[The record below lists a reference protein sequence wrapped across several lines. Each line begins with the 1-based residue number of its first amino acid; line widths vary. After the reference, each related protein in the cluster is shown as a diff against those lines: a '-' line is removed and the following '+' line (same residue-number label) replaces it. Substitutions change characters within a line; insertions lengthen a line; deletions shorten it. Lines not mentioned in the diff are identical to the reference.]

1 MTVSDT
7 LGGASNK
14 LLLVLYKSINV
25 QIIIIKRNYVMTSNF
40 RAIATCLLAYLC
52 FDLMSVHVRLL
63 SNNYSPQEL
72 SVYRNVIGVLP
83 AIFYMWYSKELSLKI
98 SDYKIEKWK
107 LGVLRG
113 LIIAVA
119 QLCFY
124 TALAKLE
131 LATVSALGQ
140 VSALFIVLLAI
151 FIYKEKVGFW
161 RWTAVI
167 IGLLGAL
174 MIIRPGSDI
183 FSWYSILPICAA
195 FCYATSIVTLR
206 SFKSSTSSAILFL
219 YSAISAAFGAM
230 VLAFGSIS
238 FTPIKSLID
247 GFLITSM
254 AVCGGFGV
262 VFLMY
267 AFRNAPSALLAPFSY
282 FGILTAFL
290 IGWIVF
296 DEFPI
301 DTLFPGVFL
310 ILISGFVII
319 WRENRKS

>member
-1 MTVSDT
+1 
-7 LGGASNK
+7 
-14 LLLVLYKSINV
+14 
-25 QIIIIKRNYVMTSNF
+25 MTSNF
-40 RAIATCLLAYLC
+40 KAISTCLLAYLF
-52 FDLMSVHVRLL
+52 FDIMSVHVRIL
-63 SNNYSPQEL
+63 SINYSPQEL
-72 SVYRNVIGVLP
+72 SVYRNVIGVVP

-98 SDYKIEKWK
+98 SDYKLEQWK
-107 LGVLRG
+107 LAISRG
-113 LIIAVA
+113 LVIAIA
-119 QLCFY
+119 QLCLY
-124 TALAKLE
+124 TAIAKLE

-140 VSALFIVLLAI
+140 VSALFTVLLAI
-151 FIYKEKVGFW
+151 FIYNEQVGFW

-167 IGLLGAL
+167 FGFVGAL

-195 FCYATSIVTLR
+195 FCYASSIITLR
-206 SFKSSTSSAILFL
+206 SFKSSISSAILFL

-230 VLAFGSIS
+230 LLAFGSIS

-247 GFLITSM
+247 AILITSM

-282 FGILTAFL
+282 FGILTSFL

-296 DEFPI
+296 DEFPV
-301 DTLFPGVFL
+301 DTLFPGVLL

-319 WRENRKS
+319 WRENQKP

>member
-1 MTVSDT
+1 MLSPALFKNAT
-7 LGGASNK
+7 AEN
-14 LLLVLYKSINV
+14 LV
-25 QIIIIKRNYVMTSNF
+25 IKRYFTMTTNF
-40 RAIATCLLAYLC
+40 RAIATCLLAYLF
-52 FDLMSVHVRLL
+52 FDIMGVHVRIL
-63 SNNYSPQEL
+63 SVNYSPQEL
-72 SVYRNVIGVLP
+72 SVYRNVVGVLP
-83 AIFYMWYSKELSLKI
+83 AIFYMWYSKELSIKF

-113 LIIAVA
+113 FIIAIA

-124 TALAKLE
+124 TALSKLE
-131 LATVSALGQ
+131 FATVSALGQ
-140 VSALFIVLLAI
+140 VSAFFTVLLAI

-161 RWTAVI
+161 RWTALIV
-167 IGLLGAL
+167 GFLGAV

-195 FCYATSIVTLR
+195 FCYASSIVTLR
-206 SFKSSTSSAILFL
+206 SFKSSVSSAILFL
-219 YSAISAAFGAM
+219 YSAISAALGAM
-230 VLAFGSIS
+230 ILAFGSIT

-247 GFLITSM
+247 GLLITSM

-267 AFRNAPSALLAPFSY
+267 AFRNAPAALLAPFGY
-282 FGILTAFL
+282 FGILTSFL

-296 DEFPI
+296 DEFPV
-301 DTLFPGVFL
+301 DTLFPGVIL

>member
-1 MTVSDT
+1 
-7 LGGASNK
+7 
-14 LLLVLYKSINV
+14 
-25 QIIIIKRNYVMTSNF
+25 MTSNF
-40 RAIATCLLAYLC
+40 KAISTCLLAYLF
-52 FDLMSVHVRLL
+52 FDIMSVHVRIL
-63 SNNYSPQEL
+63 SINYSPQEL
-72 SVYRNVIGVLP
+72 SVYRNVIGVVP

-98 SDYKIEKWK
+98 SDYKLEQWK
-107 LGVLRG
+107 LAISRG
-113 LIIAVA
+113 LVIAVA
-119 QLCFY
+119 QLCLY
-124 TALAKLE
+124 TAIAKLE

-140 VSALFIVLLAI
+140 VSALFTVLLAI
-151 FIYKEKVGFW
+151 FIYNEQVGFW

-167 IGLLGAL
+167 FGFVGAL

-195 FCYATSIVTLR
+195 FCYASSIITLR
-206 SFKSSTSSAILFL
+206 SFKSSISSAILFL

-230 VLAFGSIS
+230 ALAFGSIS

-247 GFLITSM
+247 GILITSM

-282 FGILTAFL
+282 FGILTSFL

-296 DEFPI
+296 NEFPV
-301 DTLFPGVFL
+301 DTLFPGVLL

-319 WRENRKS
+319 WRENKKS

>member
-1 MTVSDT
+1 
-7 LGGASNK
+7 
-14 LLLVLYKSINV
+14 
-25 QIIIIKRNYVMTSNF
+25 MTSNF
-40 RAIATCLLAYLC
+40 KAISTCLLAYLF
-52 FDLMSVHVRLL
+52 FDIMSVHVRIL
-63 SNNYSPQEL
+63 SINYSPQEL
-72 SVYRNVIGVLP
+72 SVYRNVIGVVP

-98 SDYKIEKWK
+98 SDYKLEQWK
-107 LGVLRG
+107 LAISRG
-113 LIIAVA
+113 LVIAVA
-119 QLCFY
+119 QLCLY
-124 TALAKLE
+124 TAIAKLE

-140 VSALFIVLLAI
+140 VSALFTVLLAI
-151 FIYKEKVGFW
+151 FIYNEQVGFW

-167 IGLLGAL
+167 FGFVGAL

-195 FCYATSIVTLR
+195 FCYASSIITLR
-206 SFKSSTSSAILFL
+206 SFKSSISSAILFL

-247 GFLITSM
+247 AILITSM

-282 FGILTAFL
+282 FGILTSFL

-296 DEFPI
+296 DEFPV
-301 DTLFPGVFL
+301 DTLFPGVLL

-319 WRENRKS
+319 WRENQKP

>member
-206 SFKSSTSSAILFL
+206 SFESSTSSAILFL

-267 AFRNAPSALLAPFSY
+267 AFRNAPSAVLAPFSY

>member
-1 MTVSDT
+1 
-7 LGGASNK
+7 
-14 LLLVLYKSINV
+14 
-25 QIIIIKRNYVMTSNF
+25 MTSNVK
-40 RAIATCLLAYLC
+40 AILTCLLAYFF
-52 FDLMSVHVRLL
+52 FDIMSVHVRIL
-63 SNNYSPQEL
+63 SINYSPQEL

-83 AIFYMWYSKELSLKI
+83 AIFYLWYSKELSLKI
-98 SDYKIEKWK
+98 SDYKLEQWK
-107 LGVLRG
+107 LAISRG
-113 LIIAVA
+113 LVIAVA
-119 QLCFY
+119 QLCLY
-124 TALAKLE
+124 TAIAKLE

-140 VSALFIVLLAI
+140 VSALFTVLLAI
-151 FIYKEKVGFW
+151 FIYNEQVGFW

-167 IGLLGAL
+167 FGFVGAL

-195 FCYATSIVTLR
+195 FCYASSIITLR
-206 SFKSSTSSAILFL
+206 SFKSSISSAILFL

-247 GFLITSM
+247 AILITSM

-282 FGILTAFL
+282 FGILTSFL

-296 DEFPI
+296 DEFPV
-301 DTLFPGVFL
+301 DTLFPGVLL

-319 WRENRKS
+319 WRENQKP

>member
-98 SDYKIEKWK
+98 SDYKLEKWK

-267 AFRNAPSALLAPFSY
+267 AFRNAPSAVLAPFSY

-310 ILISGFVII
+310 ILISGFIII

>member
-1 MTVSDT
+1 MLSSVLFKNAT
-7 LGGASNK
+7 AA
-14 LLLVLYKSINV
+14 LLVT
-25 QIIIIKRNYVMTSNF
+25 KRNFIMTTNF
-40 RAIATCLLAYLC
+40 KAISTCLLAYFC

-63 SNNYSPQEL
+63 SINYSPQEL

-83 AIFYMWYSKELSLKI
+83 AIFYMWYSKELSFKI
-98 SDYKIEKWK
+98 SDYKIKKWK

-167 IGLLGAL
+167 IGFWGAM

-183 FSWYSILPICAA
+183 FSWYSVLPICAA
-195 FCYATSIVTLR
+195 FCYASSIITLR
-206 SFKSSTSSAILFL
+206 SFESSVSSAILFL
-219 YSAISAAFGAM
+219 YSAVSAAAGAII
-230 VLAFGSIS
+230 LALGSIE
-238 FTPIKSLID
+238 FTPIKSVID
-247 GFLITSM
+247 GLLITSM
-254 AVCGGFGV
+254 AICGGFGV
-262 VFLMY
+262 VFLMF

-282 FGILTAFL
+282 FGILTSFL
-290 IGWIVF
+290 IGWMVF

-301 DTLFPGVFL
+301 ETLFPGVIL

>member
-1 MTVSDT
+1 
-7 LGGASNK
+7 
-14 LLLVLYKSINV
+14 
-25 QIIIIKRNYVMTSNF
+25 MTSNVK
-40 RAIATCLLAYLC
+40 AILTCLLAYFF
-52 FDLMSVHVRLL
+52 FDIMSVHVRIL
-63 SNNYSPQEL
+63 SINYSPQEL

-83 AIFYMWYSKELSLKI
+83 AIFYLWYSKELSLKI
-98 SDYKIEKWK
+98 SDYKLEQWK
-107 LGVLRG
+107 LAISRG
-113 LIIAVA
+113 LVIAIA
-119 QLCFY
+119 QLCLY
-124 TALAKLE
+124 TAIAKLE

-140 VSALFIVLLAI
+140 VSALFTVLLAI
-151 FIYKEKVGFW
+151 FIYNEQVGFW

-167 IGLLGAL
+167 FGFVGAL

-195 FCYATSIVTLR
+195 FCYASSIITLR
-206 SFKSSTSSAILFL
+206 SFKSSISSAILFL

-247 GFLITSM
+247 AILITSM

-282 FGILTAFL
+282 FGILTSFL

-296 DEFPI
+296 DEFPV
-301 DTLFPGVFL
+301 DTLFPGVLL

-319 WRENRKS
+319 WRENQKP

>member
-1 MTVSDT
+1 
-7 LGGASNK
+7 
-14 LLLVLYKSINV
+14 
-25 QIIIIKRNYVMTSNF
+25 MTSNVK
-40 RAIATCLLAYLC
+40 AILTCLLAYFF
-52 FDLMSVHVRLL
+52 FDVMSVHVRIL
-63 SNNYSPQEL
+63 SINYSPQEL

-83 AIFYMWYSKELSLKI
+83 AILYMWYSKELSLKI
-98 SDYKIEKWK
+98 SDYKLDKWK
-107 LGVLRG
+107 LAISRG
-113 LIIAVA
+113 LVIAVA
-119 QLCFY
+119 QLCLY
-124 TALAKLE
+124 TAIAKLE

-140 VSALFIVLLAI
+140 VSALFTVLLAI
-151 FIYKEKVGFW
+151 FIYNEQVGFW

-167 IGLLGAL
+167 FGFVGAL

-195 FCYATSIVTLR
+195 FCYASSIITLR
-206 SFKSSTSSAILFL
+206 SFKSSISSAILFL

-230 VLAFGSIS
+230 LLAFGSIS

-247 GFLITSM
+247 AILITSM

-282 FGILTAFL
+282 FGILTSFL

-296 DEFPI
+296 DEFPV
-301 DTLFPGVFL
+301 DTLFPGVLL

-319 WRENRKS
+319 WRENQKS

>member
-1 MTVSDT
+1 
-7 LGGASNK
+7 
-14 LLLVLYKSINV
+14 
-25 QIIIIKRNYVMTSNF
+25 MTSNMK
-40 RAIATCLLAYLC
+40 AILTCLLAYFF
-52 FDLMSVHVRLL
+52 FDVMSVHVRIL
-63 SNNYSPQEL
+63 SINYSPQEL

-83 AIFYMWYSKELSLKI
+83 AIFYLWYSKELSLKI
-98 SDYKIEKWK
+98 SDYKLEQWK
-107 LGVLRG
+107 LAISRG
-113 LIIAVA
+113 LVIAVA
-119 QLCFY
+119 QLCLY
-124 TALAKLE
+124 TAIAKLE

-140 VSALFIVLLAI
+140 VSALFTVLLAI
-151 FIYKEKVGFW
+151 FIYKEQVGFW

-167 IGLLGAL
+167 FGFVGAL

-195 FCYATSIVTLR
+195 FCYASSIITLR
-206 SFKSSTSSAILFL
+206 SFKSSISSAILFL

-247 GFLITSM
+247 AILITSM

-282 FGILTAFL
+282 FGILTSFL

-296 DEFPI
+296 DEFPV
-301 DTLFPGVFL
+301 DTLFPGVLL

-319 WRENRKS
+319 WRENQKS

>member
-1 MTVSDT
+1 
-7 LGGASNK
+7 
-14 LLLVLYKSINV
+14 
-25 QIIIIKRNYVMTSNF
+25 MTSNVK
-40 RAIATCLLAYLC
+40 AILTCLLAYFF
-52 FDLMSVHVRLL
+52 FDVMSVHVRIL
-63 SNNYSPQEL
+63 SINYSPQEL

-98 SDYKIEKWK
+98 SDYKLDKWK
-107 LGVLRG
+107 LAISRG
-113 LIIAVA
+113 LVIAVA
-119 QLCFY
+119 QLCLY
-124 TALAKLE
+124 TAIAKLE

-140 VSALFIVLLAI
+140 VSALFTVLLAI
-151 FIYKEKVGFW
+151 FIYNEQVGFW

-167 IGLLGAL
+167 FGFVGAL

-195 FCYATSIVTLR
+195 FCYASSIITLR
-206 SFKSSTSSAILFL
+206 SFKSSISSAILFL

-230 VLAFGSIS
+230 LLAFGSIS

-247 GFLITSM
+247 AILITSM

-282 FGILTAFL
+282 FGILTSFL

-301 DTLFPGVFL
+301 DTLFPGVLL

-319 WRENRKS
+319 WRENQKP

>member
-1 MTVSDT
+1 
-7 LGGASNK
+7 
-14 LLLVLYKSINV
+14 
-25 QIIIIKRNYVMTSNF
+25 MTSNMK
-40 RAIATCLLAYLC
+40 AILTCLLAYFF
-52 FDLMSVHVRLL
+52 FDVMSVHVRIL
-63 SNNYSPQEL
+63 SINYSPQEL

-98 SDYKIEKWK
+98 SDYKLDKWK
-107 LGVLRG
+107 LAISRG
-113 LIIAVA
+113 LVIAVA
-119 QLCFY
+119 QLCLY
-124 TALAKLE
+124 TAIAKLE

-140 VSALFIVLLAI
+140 VSALFTVLLAI
-151 FIYKEKVGFW
+151 FIYKEQVGFW

-167 IGLLGAL
+167 FGFVGAL

-195 FCYATSIVTLR
+195 FCYASSIITLR
-206 SFKSSTSSAILFL
+206 SFKSSISSAILFL

-247 GFLITSM
+247 AILITSM

-282 FGILTAFL
+282 FGILTSFL

-296 DEFPI
+296 DEFPV
-301 DTLFPGVFL
+301 DTLFPGVLL

-319 WRENRKS
+319 WREKQKP

>member
-1 MTVSDT
+1 
-7 LGGASNK
+7 
-14 LLLVLYKSINV
+14 
-25 QIIIIKRNYVMTSNF
+25 MTSNVK
-40 RAIATCLLAYLC
+40 AILTCLLAYFF
-52 FDLMSVHVRLL
+52 FDVMSVHVRIL
-63 SNNYSPQEL
+63 SINYSPQEL

-83 AIFYMWYSKELSLKI
+83 AIFYLWYSKELSLKI
-98 SDYKIEKWK
+98 SDYKLEQWK
-107 LGVLRG
+107 LAISRG
-113 LIIAVA
+113 LVIAIA
-119 QLCFY
+119 QLCLY
-124 TALAKLE
+124 TAIAKLE

-140 VSALFIVLLAI
+140 VSALFTVLLAI
-151 FIYKEKVGFW
+151 FIYNEQVGFW

-167 IGLLGAL
+167 FGFVGAL

-195 FCYATSIVTLR
+195 FCYASSIITLR
-206 SFKSSTSSAILFL
+206 SFKSSISSAILFL

-247 GFLITSM
+247 GILITSM

-282 FGILTAFL
+282 FGILTSFL

-296 DEFPI
+296 NEFPV
-301 DTLFPGVFL
+301 DTLFPGVLL

-319 WRENRKS
+319 WRENKKS

>member
-1 MTVSDT
+1 
-7 LGGASNK
+7 
-14 LLLVLYKSINV
+14 
-25 QIIIIKRNYVMTSNF
+25 MTSNVK
-40 RAIATCLLAYLC
+40 AILTCLLAYFF
-52 FDLMSVHVRLL
+52 FDIMSVHVRIL
-63 SNNYSPQEL
+63 SINYSPQEL
-72 SVYRNVIGVLP
+72 SVYRNVIGVVP

-98 SDYKIEKWK
+98 SDYKLEQWK
-107 LGVLRG
+107 LAISRG
-113 LIIAVA
+113 LVIAVA
-119 QLCFY
+119 QLCLY
-124 TALAKLE
+124 TAIAKLE

-140 VSALFIVLLAI
+140 VSALFTVLLAI
-151 FIYKEKVGFW
+151 FIYNEQVGFW

-167 IGLLGAL
+167 FGFVGAL

-195 FCYATSIVTLR
+195 FCYASSIITLR
-206 SFKSSTSSAILFL
+206 SFKSSISSAILFL

-247 GFLITSM
+247 AILIMSM

-282 FGILTAFL
+282 FGILTSFL

-296 DEFPI
+296 DEFPV
-301 DTLFPGVFL
+301 DTLFPGVLL

-319 WRENRKS
+319 WRENQKS